1 MHVASYI
8 LGAIGVIGFF
18 VASVFFDTH
27 STSFYC
33 IVSICLTCSLL
44 STYFYWH
51 GLTVKVNPEI
61 TIYLI
66 NRHNGDGF
74 RLIIENTSNEDAY
87 HVNLTFEFNKNQPF
101 PIQQN
106 VYNETFPVKTVEGR
120 VKKEVSTIIAAISDR
135 SFKATWNWKNEKGKK
150 FSRENVVNCEQLDPV
165 I

>member
-27 STSFYC
+27 ATSFYC
-33 IVSICLTCSLL
+33 VFSISVTCSLL
-44 STYFYWH
+44 STYFYWR
-51 GLTVKVNPEI
+51 GSTVKVNPEI

-66 NRHNGDGF
+66 NRHDGDGF

-87 HVNLTFEFNKNQPF
+87 HINLTFELKENQTF

-106 VYNETFPVKTVEGR
+106 IYNETFPINAIDGK
-120 VKKEVSTIIAAISDR
+120 VKKEISTTIVDNSDR
-135 SFKATWNWKNEKGKK
+135 SFNTTWNWKNEKGEK
-150 FSRENVVNCEQLDPV
+150 FSRENIVNC
-165 I
+165 